1 VPDTPIAK
9 QTKYVE
15 FAVKLQAV
23 GNFPATYGHT
33 RCLGPLTR
41 VDDLSGRRTLRSTNV
56 DRLLVPPVKLSTV
69 GSRAFAVAAPH
80 IGNTLPTDVV
90 AANSLSTFRRLLKRF
105 LSSSHIL
112 TPHILTSSR
121 SLVMSPGML
130 RRDISRR
137 FIIIIIIIQLVVLA
151 VVAPLRPL

>member
-41 VDDLSGRRTLRSTNV
+41 VDDLPGRRRTLRSTNAN
-56 DRLLVPPVKLSTV
+56 RLVVPPVKLSTV
-69 GSRAFAVAAPH
+69 GSRAFALAAPH
-80 IGNTLPTDVV
+80 IWNTLPTDVV

-137 FIIIIIIIQLVVLA
+137 FIIIIIIQLVVLA

>member
-1 VPDTPIAK
+1 MPDTPIAK

-15 FAVKLQAV
+15 FAVDLQAV

-33 RCLGPLTR
+33 RYLGPLTR
-41 VDDLSGRRTLRSTNV
+41 VDNLPGRRTLRSTNAN
-56 DRLLVPPVKLSTV
+56 RLVVPPVKLSTV

-90 AANSLSTFRRLLKRF
+90 AADSLSTFRRLLKRF

-137 FIIIIIIIQLVVLA
+137 FIIIIIIQLVVLA